1 MANIRPF
8 SAYRPAPGLE
18 SRIAALPYDVYNRE
32 EAAEEVRR
40 SPDSF
45 LAIDRAETGFG
56 PEVDTYAEEVYRR
69 AAALL
74 QRQIAQGRFVKEGQ
88 PCYYLYELT
97 MNGRSQTGIVA
108 CASIDDYL
116 NNIIKKHENTRA
128 DKEQDRIRH
137 VDVCNMQT
145 GPIFLAY
152 RADPALRE
160 IIGAVKREAPA
171 CAFVSEDGIRH
182 KVWVIM
188 EEKNSMEE
196 ENSMEEGA
204 AFAAIRQRFAQMDS
218 IYIADG
224 HHRCASAVKVGLMRR
239 EAKPDYTGEEE
250 FNYFLSVLF
259 PDEELHIMDYNRVV
273 RDLNGYGKEAFLEKV
288 SEAFQVESAPEAP
301 YRPRRKGQFG
311 MFLDGAW
318 YCLTARPAILSE
330 DAVDGLDVSLLQNHL
345 LGPVLGIQDP
355 KTDKRIDFVG
365 GIRGLKELERR
376 VRMERDASTAE
387 NSAGNGQVKQDGSGA
402 EGCNCTGQSRTGLAV
417 AFSMYP
423 TSMAEL
429 FAVADAGRLMPPKST
444 WFEPKLRSG
453 LFLHALD

>member
-1 MANIRPF
+1 MADIRPF
-8 SAYRPAPGLE
+8 SAYRPAPGME

-32 EAAEEVRR
+32 EAREEVSRN
-40 SPDSF
+40 PDSF

-56 PEVDTYAEEVYRR
+56 PEVDTYAEEVYQR
-69 AAALL
+69 AANLL
-74 QRQIAQGRFVKEGQ
+74 RERIKEGKFVQ
-88 PCYYLYELT
+88 EESPCYYLYELT
-97 MNGRSQTGIVA
+97 MDGRSQTGIVA

-116 NNIIKKHENTRA
+116 NQVIKKHENTRA

-137 VDVCNMQT
+137 VDVCDMQT

-152 RADPALRE
+152 RSNQALRGMIAE
-160 IIGAVKREAPA
+160 VKEGAPA
-171 CAFVSEDGIRH
+171 YGFISEDGIGHR
-182 KVWVIM
+182 VWVVR
-188 EEKNSMEE
+188 EAEKI
-196 ENSMEEGA
+196 A
-204 AFAAIRQRFAQMDS
+204 AFRRQLELLEAV
-218 IYIADG
+218 YIADG

-239 EAKPDYTGEEE
+239 EAHPDYTGEEE

-273 RDLNGYGKEAFLEKV
+273 QDLNGYSKETFLEKI
-288 SEAFQVESAPEAP
+288 SENFRVEEAEAAP
-301 YRPRRKGQFG
+301 YRPERKGQFG
-311 MFLDGAW
+311 MYLENTW
-318 YCLTARPAILSE
+318 YVLSAREHILSG

-345 LGPVLGIQDP
+345 LGPVLGIEDP

-376 VRMERDASTAE
+376 VDAGMT
-387 NSAGNGQVKQDGSGA
+387 
-402 EGCNCTGQSRTGLAV
+402 V

-423 TSMAEL
+423 TSIGEL

-453 LFLHALD
+453 LFLHALT